1 MPDER
6 YSIKIANNY
15 GRFAAIIKAY
25 EYFINEKIKHDEENF
40 HKMSFGFHYVINDIF
55 KNCLV
60 FFDILDVFYT
70 YLKTENKDE
79 DILLL
84 FLENKYCKIL
94 SSNAIFQKCLN
105 KYDVKIKEKI
115 NIPNLCIKFF
125 NDINYSNIKN
135 LNEFEQF
142 KTFLYSLIDE
152 ETNKFK
158 ILNVEEDLFYFYKDI
173 FDQIVN
179 NFSENIFDNILKQR
193 FIDANSRELFGI
205 LIKNISTDFENIE
218 KEIDKYAIN
227 WDVNRI
233 SLIEKII
240 IALGVIEYSKIN
252 TPKQVVINEY
262 VNFAKLF
269 VNNKAGA
276 FVNVIL
282 DKIIKKC
289 YISQSKDMIVE
300 TKI

>member
-173 FDQIVN
+173 FDQIIN
-179 NFSENIFDNILKQR
+179 NFSENIFDNILKQK

-218 KEIDKYAIN
+218 KEINKYAIN

-276 FVNVIL
+276 FVNGIL
-282 DKIIKKC
+282 DKIIKKD
-289 YISQSKDMIVE
+289 QNHHMFHQP
-300 TKI
+300 TP

>member
-158 ILNVEEDLFYFYKDI
+158 ILNVEENLFYFYKDI

-193 FIDANSRELFGI
+193 FIDTNSRELFGI
-205 LIKNISTDFENIE
+205 LIKNISTDFENIK

-276 FVNVIL
+276 FVNGIL
-282 DKIIKKC
+282 DKIIKKD
-289 YISQSKDMIVE
+289 QNHHMFHQP
-300 TKI
+300 TP

>member
-1 MPDER
+1 MPNER

-179 NFSENIFDNILKQR
+179 NFSENIFDNILKQK

-218 KEIDKYAIN
+218 KEINKSAIN

-276 FVNVIL
+276 FVNGIL

-289 YISQSKDMIVE
+289 YTSSP
-300 TKI
+300 

>member
-158 ILNVEEDLFYFYKDI
+158 ILNVEENLFYFYKDI

-276 FVNVIL
+276 FVNGIL

>member
-158 ILNVEEDLFYFYKDI
+158 ILNVEENLFYFYKDI

-276 FVNVIL
+276 FVNGIL

-289 YISQSKDMIVE
+289 YTSSP
-300 TKI
+300 

>member
-1 MPDER
+1 M
-6 YSIKIANNY
+6 
-15 GRFAAIIKAY
+15 F
-25 EYFINEKIKHDEENF
+25 FIHILKPKIKM
-40 HKMSFGFHYVINDIF
+40 KT
-55 KNCLV
+55 
-60 FFDILDVFYT
+60 FYFYFWRT
-70 YLKTENKDE
+70 N
-79 DILLL
+79 IV
-84 FLENKYCKIL
+84 KYYPQ
-94 SSNAIFQKCLN
+94 FQKCLN

-152 ETNKFK
+152 ETNKLK
-158 ILNVEEDLFYFYKDI
+158 ILNVEENLFYFYKDI

-193 FIDANSRELFGI
+193 FIDTNSRELFGI

-218 KEIDKYAIN
+218 KEINKYAIN

-240 IALGVIEYSKIN
+240 IALGMIEYSKIN

-276 FVNVIL
+276 FVNGIL
-282 DKIIKKC
+282 DKIIKEC
-289 YISQSKDMIVE
+289 YISQ
-300 TKI
+300 

>member
-15 GRFAAIIKAY
+15 GRFAAIIKVY

-158 ILNVEEDLFYFYKDI
+158 ILNVEENLFYFYKNI

-205 LIKNISTDFENIE
+205 LIKNISIDFENIE

-240 IALGVIEYSKIN
+240 IALGVIEYNKIK

-262 VNFAKLF
+262 INFAKLF
-269 VNNKAGA
+269 INNKAGA
-276 FVNVIL
+276 FVNGIL
-282 DKIIKKC
+282 DKIIK
-289 YISQSKDMIVE
+289 
-300 TKI
+300 

>member
-94 SSNAIFQKCLN
+94 SSNAIFQKCLD

-158 ILNVEEDLFYFYKDI
+158 ILNVEENLFYFYKDI

-218 KEIDKYAIN
+218 KEINKYAIN

-240 IALGVIEYSKIN
+240 IALGMIEYSKIN

-262 VNFAKLF
+262 INFAKLF

-276 FVNVIL
+276 FVNGIL
-282 DKIIKKC
+282 DKIIRK
-289 YISQSKDMIVE
+289 
-300 TKI
+300 

>member
-94 SSNAIFQKCLN
+94 SSNAIFQKCLD

-158 ILNVEEDLFYFYKDI
+158 ILNVEENLFYFYKDI

-276 FVNVIL
+276 FVNGIL

-289 YISQSKDMIVE
+289 YTSSP
-300 TKI
+300 

>member
-158 ILNVEEDLFYFYKDI
+158 ILNVEENLFYFYKDI

-193 FIDANSRELFGI
+193 FIDANSRELFEI
-205 LIKNISTDFENIE
+205 LIKNISTDFDNIE
-218 KEIDKYAIN
+218 KEINKYAIN

-276 FVNVIL
+276 FVNGIL

-289 YISQSKDMIVE
+289 YTSSP
-300 TKI
+300 

>member
-15 GRFAAIIKAY
+15 GRFAAIIKVY

-158 ILNVEEDLFYFYKDI
+158 ILNVEENLFYFYKDI

-205 LIKNISTDFENIE
+205 LIKNISIDFENIE

-240 IALGVIEYSKIN
+240 IALGVIEYNKIK

-262 VNFAKLF
+262 INFAKLF
-269 VNNKAGA
+269 INNKAGA
-276 FVNVIL
+276 FVNGIL
-282 DKIIKKC
+282 DKIIK
-289 YISQSKDMIVE
+289 
-300 TKI
+300 

>member
-142 KTFLYSLIDE
+142 KTFLYSLINE

-158 ILNVEEDLFYFYKDI
+158 ILNVEENLFYFYKDI

-205 LIKNISTDFENIE
+205 LIKNISTDFENIK

-269 VNNKAGA
+269 VNI
-276 FVNVIL
+276 FSLLLIF
-282 DKIIKKC
+282 
-289 YISQSKDMIVE
+289 
-300 TKI
+300 

>member
-152 ETNKFK
+152 ETNKLK
-158 ILNVEEDLFYFYKDI
+158 ILNVEENLFYFYKDI

-193 FIDANSRELFGI
+193 FIDTNSRELFGI

-218 KEIDKYAIN
+218 KEINKYAIN

-240 IALGVIEYSKIN
+240 IALGMIEYSKIN

-276 FVNVIL
+276 FVNGIL
-282 DKIIKKC
+282 DKIIKEC
-289 YISQSKDMIVE
+289 YISQ
-300 TKI
+300 

>member
-1 MPDER
+1 MPNER

-240 IALGVIEYSKIN
+240 IVLGVIEYSKIN

-276 FVNVIL
+276 FVNGIL
-282 DKIIKKC
+282 DKIIINQNN
-289 YISQSKDMIVE
+289 YILHQP
-300 TKI
+300 TP

>member
-94 SSNAIFQKCLN
+94 SSNAIFQKCLD

-158 ILNVEEDLFYFYKDI
+158 ILNVEENLFYFYI
-173 FDQIVN
+173 VILDQIVN
-179 NFSENIFDNILKQR
+179 NFSEYIFDNILKQR

-240 IALGVIEYSKIN
+240 IALGVIEYIKIN

-276 FVNVIL
+276 FVNGIL
-282 DKIIKKC
+282 DKIIKK
-289 YISQSKDMIVE
+289 
-300 TKI
+300 

>member
-158 ILNVEEDLFYFYKDI
+158 ILNVEENLFYFYKDI

-193 FIDANSRELFGI
+193 FIDTNSRELFGI

-218 KEIDKYAIN
+218 KKINKYAIN

-276 FVNVIL
+276 FVNGIL
-282 DKIIKKC
+282 DKII
-289 YISQSKDMIVE
+289 INQNHMFHQP
-300 TKI
+300 TP

>member
-179 NFSENIFDNILKQR
+179 NFSEYIFDNILKQR
-193 FIDANSRELFGI
+193 FIDTNSRELFGI

-218 KEIDKYAIN
+218 KEINKYAIN

-276 FVNVIL
+276 FVNGIL
-282 DKIIKKC
+282 DKIIKEC
-289 YISQSKDMIVE
+289 YIPQ
-300 TKI
+300 

>member
-158 ILNVEEDLFYFYKDI
+158 ILNVEENLFYFYKDI

-179 NFSENIFDNILKQR
+179 NFSEYIFDNILKQR

-218 KEIDKYAIN
+218 KEINKYAIN

-276 FVNVIL
+276 FVNGIL
-282 DKIIKKC
+282 DKIIKK
-289 YISQSKDMIVE
+289 
-300 TKI
+300 

>member
-276 FVNVIL
+276 FVNGIL
-282 DKIIKKC
+282 DKIIKKD
-289 YISQSKDMIVE
+289 QNHHMFHQP
-300 TKI
+300 TP

>member
-152 ETNKFK
+152 ETNKLK
-158 ILNVEEDLFYFYKDI
+158 ILNVEENLFYFYKDI

-193 FIDANSRELFGI
+193 FIDTNSRELFGV

-240 IALGVIEYSKIN
+240 IALGMIEYSKIN

-276 FVNVIL
+276 FVNGIL
-282 DKIIKKC
+282 DKIIKEC
-289 YISQSKDMIVE
+289 YISQ
-300 TKI
+300 

>member
-158 ILNVEEDLFYFYKDI
+158 ILNVEENLFYFYKDI

-179 NFSENIFDNILKQR
+179 NFSEYIFDNILKQR

-269 VNNKAGA
+269 VNDKAGA
-276 FVNVIL
+276 FVNGIL
-282 DKIIKKC
+282 DKIIKK
-289 YISQSKDMIVE
+289 
-300 TKI
+300 

>member
-218 KEIDKYAIN
+218 KEINKYAIN

-276 FVNVIL
+276 FVNGIL
-282 DKIIKKC
+282 DKIIKKD
-289 YISQSKDMIVE
+289 QNHHMFHQP
-300 TKI
+300 TP

>member
-142 KTFLYSLIDE
+142 KTFLYSLINE

-158 ILNVEEDLFYFYKDI
+158 ILNVEENLFYFYKDI

-193 FIDANSRELFGI
+193 FIDTNSRELFGI

-218 KEIDKYAIN
+218 KEINKYAIN

-240 IALGVIEYSKIN
+240 IALGMIEYSKIN

-276 FVNVIL
+276 FVNGIL

-289 YISQSKDMIVE
+289 YTSP
-300 TKI
+300 

>member
-173 FDQIVN
+173 FDQIIN

-193 FIDANSRELFGI
+193 FIDTNSRELFGI

-218 KEIDKYAIN
+218 KEINKYAIN

-269 VNNKAGA
+269 VNDKAGA
-276 FVNVIL
+276 FVNGIL
-282 DKIIKKC
+282 DKIIKK
-289 YISQSKDMIVE
+289 
-300 TKI
+300 

>member
-94 SSNAIFQKCLN
+94 SSNAIFQKCLD

-158 ILNVEEDLFYFYKDI
+158 ILNVEENLFYFYKDI

-179 NFSENIFDNILKQR
+179 NFSENIFDNILKQK

-276 FVNVIL
+276 FVNGIL

-289 YISQSKDMIVE
+289 YTSP
-300 TKI
+300 

>member
-158 ILNVEEDLFYFYKDI
+158 ILNVEENLFYFYKDI

-179 NFSENIFDNILKQR
+179 NFSENIFDNILKQK

-276 FVNVIL
+276 FVNGIL
-282 DKIIKKC
+282 DKIIINQNN
-289 YISQSKDMIVE
+289 YILHQP
-300 TKI
+300 TP

>member
-158 ILNVEEDLFYFYKDI
+158 ILNVEENLFYFYKDI

-179 NFSENIFDNILKQR
+179 NFSEYIFDNILKQR

-269 VNNKAGA
+269 VNDKAGA
-276 FVNVIL
+276 FVNGIL

>member
-142 KTFLYSLIDE
+142 KTFLYSLINE

-158 ILNVEEDLFYFYKDI
+158 ILNVEENLFYFYKDI

-218 KEIDKYAIN
+218 KEINKYAIN

-269 VNNKAGA
+269 VNDKAGA
-276 FVNVIL
+276 FVNGIL
-282 DKIIKKC
+282 DKIIKK
-289 YISQSKDMIVE
+289 
-300 TKI
+300 

>member
-158 ILNVEEDLFYFYKDI
+158 ILNVEENLFYFYKDI

-218 KEIDKYAIN
+218 KEINKSAIN

-276 FVNVIL
+276 FVNGIL
-282 DKIIKKC
+282 DKIIKKD
-289 YISQSKDMIVE
+289 QNHHMFHQP
-300 TKI
+300 TP

>member
-94 SSNAIFQKCLN
+94 SSNAIFQKCLD

-158 ILNVEEDLFYFYKDI
+158 ILNVEENLFYFYKDI

-218 KEIDKYAIN
+218 KEINKYAIN

-240 IALGVIEYSKIN
+240 IVLGVIEYSKIN

-276 FVNVIL
+276 FVNGIL
-282 DKIIKKC
+282 DKIIRK
-289 YISQSKDMIVE
+289 
-300 TKI
+300 

>member
-179 NFSENIFDNILKQR
+179 NFSENIFDNILKQK

-276 FVNVIL
+276 FVNGIL

-289 YISQSKDMIVE
+289 YTSSP
-300 TKI
+300 

>member
-193 FIDANSRELFGI
+193 FIDTNSRELFGI

-218 KEIDKYAIN
+218 KEINKYAIN

-276 FVNVIL
+276 FVNGIL
-282 DKIIKKC
+282 DKIIKKD
-289 YISQSKDMIVE
+289 QNHHMFHQP
-300 TKI
+300 TP

>member
-94 SSNAIFQKCLN
+94 SSNAIFQKCLD

-158 ILNVEEDLFYFYKDI
+158 ILNVEENLFYFYKDI

-179 NFSENIFDNILKQR
+179 NFSEYIFDNILKQR

-205 LIKNISTDFENIE
+205 LIKNISTNFENIE

-262 VNFAKLF
+262 INFAKLF

-276 FVNVIL
+276 FVNGIL
-282 DKIIKKC
+282 DKILKEC
-289 YISQSKDMIVE
+289 YISP
-300 TKI
+300 

>member
-158 ILNVEEDLFYFYKDI
+158 ILNVEENLFYFYKDI

-179 NFSENIFDNILKQR
+179 NFSENIFDNILKQK

-218 KEIDKYAIN
+218 KEINKSAIN

-276 FVNVIL
+276 FVNGIL

-289 YISQSKDMIVE
+289 YTSSP
-300 TKI
+300 

>member
-94 SSNAIFQKCLN
+94 SSNAIFQKCLD

-158 ILNVEEDLFYFYKDI
+158 ILNVEENLFYFYKDI

-240 IALGVIEYSKIN
+240 IALGMIEYSKIN

-276 FVNVIL
+276 FVNGIL

>member
-179 NFSENIFDNILKQR
+179 NFSENIFDNILKQK

-252 TPKQVVINEY
+252 TPKQVIINEY

-276 FVNVIL
+276 FVNGIL
-282 DKIIKKC
+282 DKIIINQNN
-289 YISQSKDMIVE
+289 YILHQP
-300 TKI
+300 TP

>member
-15 GRFAAIIKAY
+15 GRFAAIIKVY

-40 HKMSFGFHYVINDIF
+40 HKMSFGFHYIINDIF

-158 ILNVEEDLFYFYKDI
+158 ILNVEENLFYFYKDI

-205 LIKNISTDFENIE
+205 LIKNISIDFENIE

-240 IALGVIEYSKIN
+240 IALGVIEYNKIK

-262 VNFAKLF
+262 INFAKLF
-269 VNNKAGA
+269 INNKAGA
-276 FVNVIL
+276 FVNGIL
-282 DKIIKKC
+282 DKIIK
-289 YISQSKDMIVE
+289 
-300 TKI
+300 

>member
-94 SSNAIFQKCLN
+94 SSNAIFQKCLD

-158 ILNVEEDLFYFYKDI
+158 ILNVEENLFYFYKDI

-179 NFSENIFDNILKQR
+179 NFSEYIFDNILKQR

-240 IALGVIEYSKIN
+240 IALGMIEYSKIN

-276 FVNVIL
+276 FVNGIL
-282 DKIIKKC
+282 DKIIKRC
-289 YISQSKDMIVE
+289 YTSP
-300 TKI
+300 

>member
-158 ILNVEEDLFYFYKDI
+158 ILNVEENLFYFYKDI

-193 FIDANSRELFGI
+193 FIDTNSRELFGI

-218 KEIDKYAIN
+218 KEINKYAIN

-276 FVNVIL
+276 FVNGIL
-282 DKIIKKC
+282 DKII
-289 YISQSKDMIVE
+289 INQNHMFHQP
-300 TKI
+300 TP